1 MTGKTLD
8 SNTGNPSRKASRRIW
23 ELDFIRG
30 FLIILMLIDHL
41 LMTVDYFFGPE
52 WVRLSAGAANG
63 FTRFF
68 AAADFY
74 MTHPAREVIHP
85 VVVLLFITLCGL
97 STGFSRNIMKRAC
110 TLSFIS
116 IGITTVTAA
125 INISGMYISFGIIH
139 LLTVCVATWAI
150 VNLITKRNKYANLFA
165 GLALGLVVTA
175 LTMAVTFNE
184 NLMRKIGNDGFVFV
198 FNDATFDRSPGD
210 FWPLIPWS
218 GIFFFA
224 AALSSF
230 LYADKKS
237 LLPSL
242 DGKWNKPFCF
252 VGRHT
257 LIVYVFHLIVLVA
270 VLEII
275 SYGKFGKWLFIDLF

>member
-8 SNTGNPSRKASRRIW
+8 SNADNPSRKASRRIW

-30 FLIILMLIDHL
+30 LLIILMLIDHL

-68 AAADFY
+68 AASDFY

-97 STGFSRNIMKRAC
+97 STGFSRNVMKRAC

-125 INISGMYISFGIIH
+125 ININGMYISFGIIH
-139 LLTVCVATWAI
+139 LLTVCVATWAT

-165 GLALGLVVTA
+165 GLALGFVVTA

-184 NLMRKIGNDGFVFV
+184 NLMSKIGNDGFVFV
-198 FNDATFDRSPGD
+198 FNDATFARSPGD

-224 AALSSF
+224 AALSPF
-230 LYADKKS
+230 LYADKNS

-242 DGKWNKPFCF
+242 DGKWNKPVCF

-270 VLEII
+270 VLEIV

>member
-8 SNTGNPSRKASRRIW
+8 SNADNPSRKASRRIW

>member
-68 AAADFY
+68 AASDFY